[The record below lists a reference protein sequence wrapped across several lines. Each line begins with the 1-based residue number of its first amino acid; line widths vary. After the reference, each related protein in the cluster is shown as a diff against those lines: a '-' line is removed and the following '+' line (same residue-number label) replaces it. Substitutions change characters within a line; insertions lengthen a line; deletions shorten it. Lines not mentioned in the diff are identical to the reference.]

1 MMQISA
7 LYGISDRSD
16 EVIKIPLEIFI
27 WELINKYR
35 LQITYFSH

>member
-16 EVIKIPLEIFI
+16 EVIKIPLVFI
-27 WELINKYR
+27 WESINKCWF
-35 LQITYFSH
+35 QITYFSH